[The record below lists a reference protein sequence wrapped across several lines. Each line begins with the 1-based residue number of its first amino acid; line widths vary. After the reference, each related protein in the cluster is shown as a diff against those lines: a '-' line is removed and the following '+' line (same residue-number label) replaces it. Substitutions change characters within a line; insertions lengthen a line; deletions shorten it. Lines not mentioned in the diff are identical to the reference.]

1 VPTKRLKGKSYRDAV
16 DEDEASKTK
25 NEASPTHSKETPP
38 TKSKQPDP
46 SGLVM
51 EVVIPVHKSTS
62 TSAPSTSSPPP
73 TTVAASSSA
82 AEDTGNSDDDSDA
95 PRVRKRRT
103 AVKKAIIISDDED
116 EDDSDKAQPVVSRKK
131 PPPAKNGRKGKASAS
146 SSSDYEAESAGD
158 STSDSASDSDSA
170 SASAETS
177 SSEDDEPKRNS
188 KAKSKK
194 APAKSKKAPQKSSK
208 KQSAVST
215 DRSDDSMDVDEPATS
230 KTTAKATAK
239 KRKADEDGKQP
250 AKKQKRRE
258 ETDPWKLESSRV
270 KREWTQMQAPPL
282 EMFHFS
288 RIVVDEYTYLD
299 GKTHSMVTR
308 QTGDRRW
315 VLSGTVS
322 QIRLTHRLNH
332 SLELFMQPPIH
343 DFGALK
349 TISAYL
355 DIHLGIDDEAEGRS
369 AQVRKRTRE
378 QTGELSNPKSLAVN
392 LLSHS
397 AVEKFHSF
405 REVHGLEWH
414 ANRHKVGQAFL
425 DLFVRQ
431 VS

>member
-1 VPTKRLKGKSYRDAV
+1 M
-16 DEDEASKTK
+16 ASKSKDVTL
-25 NEASPTHSKETPP
+25 PTD
-38 TKSKQPDP
+38 SKQTAPAKAKQPGP
-46 SGLVM
+46 SGLIV
-51 EVVIPVHKSTS
+51 EVVIPVHSKAAPS
-62 TSAPSTSSPPP
+62 SAPSTPSPPP
-73 TTVAASSSA
+73 TTIAASSSA

-103 AVKKAIIISDDED
+103 ASKKPIIISDDED
-116 EDDSDKAQPVVSRKK
+116 DDAELVVSRKK
-131 PPPAKNGRKGKASAS
+131 PLPISNGHRSKGKAGAS
-146 SSSDYEAESAGD
+146 SSSDYEDEYKDESAED
-158 STSDSASDSDSA
+158 TASDSA

-177 SSEDDEPKRNS
+177 DDEPKRKLNG
-188 KAKSKK
+188 KSKK
-194 APAKSKKAPQKSSK
+194 VPAKSKKAPQKSSK
-208 KQSAVST
+208 ESATST
-215 DRSDDSMDVDEPATS
+215 EGSDDSMEVDEPKTS
-230 KTTAKATAK
+230 KKTTKATTK

-258 ETDPWKLESSRV
+258 ETDPWKLESSSV
-270 KREWTQMQAPPL
+270 KRDWTQMQAPPL

-308 QTGDRRW
+308 QTADRRW

-322 QIRLTHRLNH
+322 EAYLTHALDI
-332 SLELFMQPPIH
+332 SLDFLMQPPIH

-378 QTGELSNPKSLAVN
+378 QTGKLPNAGSLAVN
-392 LLSHS
+392 LSLLS

-405 REVHGLEWH
+405 REVHGPEWH
-414 ANRHKVGQAFL
+414 ATRHKVGQAFL

-431 VS
+431 VNRTMMPIVSV